1 MIGFKDFIVHVPA
14 KHRETIAT
22 ESGME
27 IHADSRFSGK
37 ETANTVFEVV
47 EVPLTYQG
55 PVKKGFQLIVD
66 PTLVMDQQYE
76 LTGHQEN
83 VNLIDREKNLYKV
96 NQSLV
101 ICYREDELT
110 PWSGFGENLIVEK
123 IKAKK
128 DESKVNNGI
137 HILDSAKKVLE
148 KGRAY
153 VRTIN
158 ESLKKQ
164 GVSEGDI
171 VFLNEQYIVDIRIN
185 GRKFSW
191 ARTKHILAIEL

>member
-1 MIGFKDFIVHVPA
+1 MIGYKDFIVHVPS
-14 KHRETIAT
+14 KHKETITT
-22 ESGME
+22 ESGLE

-47 EVPLTYQG
+47 EVPLTYEG

-66 PTLVMDQQYE
+66 PTLVMEQQYE

-123 IKAKK
+123 IQVKK
-128 DESKVNNGI
+128 DNSKVKNGI
-137 HILDSAKKVLE
+137 HIIDSAKKVLE
-148 KGRAY
+148 RGKAY
-153 VRTIN
+153 VRVLN
-158 ESLKKQ
+158 EGLKKQ
-164 GVSEGDI
+164 GVNLGDI
-171 VFLNEQYIVDIRIN
+171 VFLNEQYIVDIRIE

-191 ARTKHILAIEL
+191 ARTKHIIAKQL